1 MIDIRILNR
10 KEAKKFSCESHDFKT
25 AIISITDTDKA
36 DVIFEKNE
44 INGIRAV
51 LRLKFD
57 DVERDYKNE
66 HCITKEDAENIV
78 KFVNKNK
85 NKVDKFIVHCEA
97 GVSRSAGVG
106 AAIMKALNGDDWD
119 VFKNPLKCPN
129 MKCYRTVLNAFVDAG
144 YFDEDPMEEIKFKE
158 ETNIAKWKEFNEID

>member
-10 KEAKKFSCESHDFKT
+10 KEAKKFSYESHDFKT

-44 INGIRAV
+44 VNGIRAV

-119 VFKNPLKCPN
+119 IFKNPLKCPN
-129 MKCYRTVLNAFVDAG
+129 MKCYRTVLNAFIDAG

-158 ETNIAKWKEFNEID
+158 ETNIVKWKEFNEVD

>member
-44 INGIRAV
+44 ANGIRAV

>member
-10 KEAKKFSCESHDFKT
+10 KEAKKFSYESHDFKS

-44 INGIRAV
+44 ANGIRAV

>member
-129 MKCYRTVLNAFVDAG
+129 MKCYRTVLNAFADAG

>member
-10 KEAKKFSCESHDFKT
+10 KEAKKFSYESHDFKT

-44 INGIRAV
+44 ANGIKAV

-129 MKCYRTVLNAFVDAG
+129 MKCYRMVLNAFIDAG

>member
-10 KEAKKFSCESHDFKT
+10 KEAKKFSYESHDFKT

-44 INGIRAV
+44 ANGIKAV

-129 MKCYRTVLNAFVDAG
+129 MKCYRTVLNAFIDAG

>member
-10 KEAKKFSCESHDFKT
+10 KEAKKFSYESHDFKT

-44 INGIRAV
+44 ANGIRAV
-51 LRLKFD
+51 LKLKFD

-129 MKCYRTVLNAFVDAG
+129 MKCYRMVLNAFIDAG

>member
-10 KEAKKFSCESHDFKT
+10 KEAKKFSYESHDFKT

-66 HCITKEDAENIV
+66 HCITKEDAESIV

-129 MKCYRTVLNAFVDAG
+129 MKCYRTVLNAFADAG

>member
-44 INGIRAV
+44 TNESRAV

-66 HCITKEDAENIV
+66 HCITKEDAESIV

-129 MKCYRTVLNAFVDAG
+129 MKCYRTVLNAFIDAG

>member
-44 INGIRAV
+44 ANGIKAV

-119 VFKNPLKCPN
+119 IFKNPLKCPN

-158 ETNIAKWKEFNEID
+158 ETNIAKWKEFNEIE

>member
-1 MIDIRILNR
+1 MIDVRILNR
-10 KEAKKFSCESHDFKT
+10 KEAKKFSYESHDFKT

-36 DVIFEKNE
+36 DVTFEKNE
-44 INGIRAV
+44 TNGIRAV
-51 LRLKFD
+51 LKLKFD

-129 MKCYRTVLNAFVDAG
+129 MKCYRTVLNAFADAG

>member
-10 KEAKKFSCESHDFKT
+10 KEAKKFSYESHDFKT

-44 INGIRAV
+44 ANGIKAV

-97 GVSRSAGVG
+97 SVSRSAGVG
-106 AAIMKALNGDDWD
+106 AAIMKAINGDDWV
-119 VFKNPLKCPN
+119 VFNNPTMCPN
-129 MKCYRTVLNAFVDAG
+129 MKCYRTVLNAFQDAG

-158 ETNIAKWKEFNEID
+158 ETNIVKWKEFNEVD

>member
-10 KEAKKFSCESHDFKT
+10 KEVKKFSCESHDFKT

-44 INGIRAV
+44 INGIRAI
-51 LRLKFD
+51 LKLKFD
-57 DVERDYKNE
+57 DVERDSKDL

-85 NKVDKFIVHCEA
+85 SKVDKFIVHCEA

-106 AAIMKALNGDDWD
+106 AAIMKALNGDDWV
-119 VFKNPLKCPN
+119 VFNNPIMCPN
-129 MKCYRTVLNAFVDAG
+129 MKCYRTVLNAFQNAG
-144 YFDEDPMEEIKFKE
+144 YFDEDPMEDIQIKE

>member
-44 INGIRAV
+44 ANGIKAV

-119 VFKNPLKCPN
+119 IFKNPLKCPN
-129 MKCYRTVLNAFVDAG
+129 MKCYRTVLNAFIDAG